1 MEILKMDGTELVN
14 IDSDMDQLVAA
25 FDSDN
30 TEALMKFTGQ
40 AEQKKTGLPRLNINY
55 NEETDDGISLKRGT
69 WKIYVDGEFLYAPEV
84 YIRPILRTFEWSAW
98 DQEEQTFSSKSVQ
111 KPVLSGSF
119 PDTTG
124 TDRCGRLSRDEE
136 ESLGKDDPALI
147 RSRMAVCNQIIY
159 GLISG
164 TFTKADGTEVE
175 LDNSPFVS
183 YFKKSGFM
191 PIRNFIE
198 SLTKQ
203 NKVMQRCNILLRT
216 AKKTMGA
223 TSYFVPVPTLAGEID
238 ISDSDKEMMKMFVET
253 VKGHNEVVMNQHR
266 DAVKLLDD
274 SDIDLADDFK
284 DAASA

>member
-1 MEILKMDGTELVN
+1 MDGTELVN

-164 TFTKADGTEVE
+164 KFTKADGTEVE

-183 YFKKSGFM
+183 YFKKSGFI
-191 PIRNFIE
+191 PVRNFIDQE
-198 SLTKQ
+198 LTRKKKVLMQKSYIELTTEKQ
-203 NKVMQRCNILLRT
+203 
-216 AKKTMGA
+216 KKGTL
-223 TSYFVPVPTLAGEID
+223 TYFTPKLAFVKEVSM
-238 ISDSDKEMMKMFVET
+238 SDSDKSLIKDFTST
-253 VKGHNEVVMNQHR
+253 VKGFNEKIMGDYTSATKATLS
-266 DAVKLLDD
+266 DAD
-274 SDIDLADDFK
+274 ADMSKRFG
-284 DAASA
+284 